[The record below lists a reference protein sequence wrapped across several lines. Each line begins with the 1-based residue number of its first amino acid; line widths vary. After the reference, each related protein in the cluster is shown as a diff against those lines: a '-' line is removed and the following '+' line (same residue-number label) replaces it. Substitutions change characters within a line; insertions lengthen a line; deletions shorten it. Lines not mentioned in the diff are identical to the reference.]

1 MLRKLNSAASSRTHH
16 PSTST
21 HKRSLFQM
29 TADCAKSLRTMPID
43 RECRRS
49 VEKIKEKYQINLAL
63 EAKAMYDEMPYD
75 AAGKPTVETVTM
87 AAAHELSTFLMG
99 ATDFLDFYNVT
110 DARMSLLSAINPTHL
125 QRLVDSFNETFVSL
139 PAEERLRLATV
150 VQVSAFE
157 ELGTPITA
165 SERALSLATLGH
177 LPQLD
182 REEVLAL
189 ADYAHCTTGQFMPI
203 NSGLRLWKHHQI
215 PQGRE
220 LVSCVTEKMQTGL
233 DKLAQH
239 RDFIYQGVLYKG
251 VALNNP
257 SGPLRRS
264 FLVPGETITPTP
276 HPTSATSDKSQ
287 SYADPPTFPAGAA
300 GRDSEVIYL
309 DTPGIRIH
317 LFNNKETV
325 DQKEVLIPFGME
337 MTCGSPSEVP
347 ADLRE
352 RSHRHP
358 VYFLKP
364 VQQAEYPPDAGLSF
378 QQRV

>member
-1 MLRKLNSAASSRTHH
+1 MLRKVTSAATTRTHH
-16 PSTST
+16 PATSVQ
-21 HKRSLFQM
+21 KRSLFKT
-29 TADCAKSLRTMPID
+29 TAECAKALRTMPID
-43 RECRRS
+43 RECRRN
-49 VEKIKEKYQINLAL
+49 VEKIKETYQIDLAL
-63 EAKAMYDEMPYD
+63 EAKAIYDTMPFD

-87 AAAHELSTFLMG
+87 AAAHELSIFLMG

-110 DARMSLLSAINPTHL
+110 DPRMSLLGAINPSHL
-125 QRLVDSFNETFVSL
+125 QRLIESFNETFVSL
-139 PAEERLRLATV
+139 PAEDRLRLATV
-150 VQVSAFE
+150 IQTRAFE
-157 ELGTPITA
+157 ELGTPISA
-165 SERALSLATLGH
+165 SERALSLTTLAH

-189 ADYAHCTTGQFMPI
+189 VDYAHCTTGQFMPI

-215 PQGRE
+215 PQGRD
-220 LVSCVTEKMQTGL
+220 LVACVTDKMQSGL

-239 RDFIYQGVLYKG
+239 EDFIHQGVLYKG

-300 GRDSEVIYL
+300 GRDSEVVYL

-325 DQKEVLIPFGME
+325 EQKEVLIPAGMA
-337 MTCGSPSEVP
+337 MTCLSLSEVP

-364 VQQAEYPPDAGLSF
+364 VQAGNPSEAGLSF

>member
-1 MLRKLNSAASSRTHH
+1 MLRKVTTAASSRTHH
-16 PSTST
+16 PATST
-21 HKRSLFQM
+21 QKRALFQM

-43 RECRRS
+43 RDCRRN

-63 EAKAMYDEMPYD
+63 EARAMYEEMPYD

-110 DARMSLLSAINPTHL
+110 DPRTSLLSAINPVHL
-125 QRLVDSFNETFVSL
+125 QRLTDSFNETFVSL
-139 PAEERLRLATV
+139 PADDRLRLAAV
-150 VQVSAFE
+150 VQASAFDE
-157 ELGTPITA
+157 MGTPISA
-165 SERALSLATLGH
+165 SERALSRATLGN

-215 PQGRE
+215 PQGRD
-220 LVSCVTEKMQTGL
+220 LVSCVTEKMQSGL
-233 DKLAQH
+233 DKLVQH
-239 RDFIYQGVLYKG
+239 QEFIHQGVLYKG

-276 HPTSATSDKSQ
+276 HPTSATSDKGQ
-287 SYADPPTFPAGAA
+287 SYADPPLYPPGAS

-325 DQKEVLIPFGME
+325 EQKEVLIPSGIE
-337 MTCGSPSEVP
+337 MTCVSPLEVP
-347 ADLRE
+347 AGLRE

-364 VQQAEYPPDAGLSF
+364 VQAGNPSDAGLSF
-378 QQRV
+378 QQWV

>member
-1 MLRKLNSAASSRTHH
+1 MLRKVTSAATSRTHH
-16 PSTST
+16 PTTSV

-29 TADCAKSLRTMPID
+29 TAECAKTLRTMPID
-43 RECRRS
+43 GDCRRN

-87 AAAHELSTFLMG
+87 ATAHELSIFLMG

-110 DARMSLLSAINPTHL
+110 DPRMSLLRAINPAHL
-125 QRLVDSFNETFVSL
+125 QRLTESFNETFVTL
-139 PAEERLRLATV
+139 PVEDRLRLAAV
-150 VQVSAFE
+150 IRISAFE
-157 ELGTPITA
+157 EMGTPIGA
-165 SERALSLATLGH
+165 SERALSMATLGH

-182 REEVLAL
+182 HEEVLAL

-215 PQGRE
+215 PQGRD
-220 LVSCVTEKMQTGL
+220 LVNCVTEKMQSGL

-239 RDFIYQGVLYKG
+239 QEFIYQGVLYKG

-264 FLVPGETITPTP
+264 FLAPGQTITPTP
-276 HPTSATSDKSQ
+276 HPTSATSEKSQ

-300 GRDSEVIYL
+300 GRDSEVVYL
-309 DTPGIRIH
+309 DTPGVRIH

-325 DQKEVLIPFGME
+325 DQKEVLIPSGVE
-337 MTCGSPSEVP
+337 MTCVSPSEVP
-347 ADLRE
+347 AELRD

-364 VQQAEYPPDAGLSF
+364 VQAANPADIGLSF

>member
-1 MLRKLNSAASSRTHH
+1 MLRKLNSAATSRTHH
-16 PSTST
+16 PTTST

-29 TADCAKSLRTMPID
+29 TAECAKTLRTMPID
-43 RECRRS
+43 HDCRS
-49 VEKIKEKYQINLAL
+49 NVEKIKEKYQINLAL

-87 AAAHELSTFLMG
+87 ATAHELSTFLMG

-110 DARMSLLSAINPTHL
+110 DPRMSLLRAINPAHL
-125 QRLVDSFNETFVSL
+125 QRLTESFNETFVSL
-139 PAEERLRLATV
+139 SAEDRLRLATV
-150 VQVSAFE
+150 VQISAFE
-157 ELGTPITA
+157 EMGTPISA
-165 SERALSLATLGH
+165 SERAMSLATLGH

-215 PQGRE
+215 PQGRN
-220 LVSCVTEKMQTGL
+220 LVNCVTEKMQSGL

-239 RDFIYQGVLYKG
+239 QEFIHQGVLYKG

-264 FLVPGETITPTP
+264 FLVPGTTITPTP

-300 GRDSEVIYL
+300 GRDSEVVYL

-317 LFNNKETV
+317 LFNNKDTV
-325 DQKEVLIPFGME
+325 NQMEVLIPSGME
-337 MTCGSPSEVP
+337 MTCVSPSEVP
-347 ADLRE
+347 ANMKE

-364 VQQAEYPPDAGLSF
+364 VQAGNPPDAGLSF